1 MVNSVSAACVGALLG
16 RRQSVNSD
24 FTITVYSRRGCPACE
39 DMIAELEFA
48 PLSQALPMAVI
59 DVDTDPKLAQ
69 KYGWDVPVLM
79 LNDHEV
85 CRHSLD
91 LEKLRSCLAEQG

>member
-1 MVNSVSAACVGALLG
+1 VS
-16 RRQSVNSD
+16 SD
-24 FTITVYSRRGCPACE
+24 LFLTVYSRRGCPACE

-48 PLSQALPMAVI
+48 PFSQALSMAVI
-59 DVDTDPKLAQ
+59 DVDTDPELAQ
-69 KYGWDVPVLM
+69 KYGWHVPVLM
-79 LNDHEV
+79 LNENEV